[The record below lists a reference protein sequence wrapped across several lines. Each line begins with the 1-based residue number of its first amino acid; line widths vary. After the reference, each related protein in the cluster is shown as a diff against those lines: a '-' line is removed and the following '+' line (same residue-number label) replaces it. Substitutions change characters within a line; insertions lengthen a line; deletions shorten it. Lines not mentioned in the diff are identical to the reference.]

1 MDSLSGVLLVEP
13 MGDEGKGLRVGW
25 TGYTIDPLVDLGNA
39 AHYEVHDASQAF
51 SVWSENNL
59 GTTTYWYF
67 LMPNLHGVK
76 DVGTH
81 YNGIAIKLRHG
92 TAISWDRR
100 VVRHCT
106 AVPCLGISNQ
116 VYTTFTAAKDRIV
129 GVGRVLLAAR
139 SKLLDGVC
147 FASAENDSFN

>member
-1 MDSLSGVLLVEP
+1 
-13 MGDEGKGLRVGW
+13 
-25 TGYTIDPLVDLGNA
+25 
-39 AHYEVHDASQAF
+39 
-51 SVWSENNL
+51 
-59 GTTTYWYF
+59 
-67 LMPNLHGVK
+67 
-76 DVGTH
+76 
-81 YNGIAIKLRHG
+81 
-92 TAISWDRR
+92 
-100 VVRHCT
+100 VRHCT

>member
-1 MDSLSGVLLVEP
+1 MK
-13 MGDEGKGLRVGW
+13 GKAFELAA
-25 TGYTIDPLVDLGNA
+25 GYAIVPYLVDLGNA
-39 AHYEVHDASQAF
+39 ANYEVHDAYQAF

-76 DVGTH
+76 DVGTQ

-106 AVPCLGISNQ
+106 AVPCQGISKQ
-116 VYTTFTAAKDRIV
+116 VCSTFTVAKERIV
-129 GVGRVLLAAR
+129 GVGSVLLAAR

-147 FASAENDSFN
+147 VNPQKMTVSMRLLQSMS